1 MYTFQGYFKR
11 YKVQTFLGPFFKL
24 LEAILELLN
33 PVLMARVIDVGIK
46 NGDKPYI
53 LKYLAIILV
62 CNILGFGCAVICQKC
77 ASYVSCNVAT
87 NIRNDMYEK
96 INDFSHKEI
105 DGFGTSSLV
114 TRLTNDVY
122 RVRSLISMLIRVV
135 ARTPCLLIGS
145 LILSI
150 FINAKLSLI
159 FCVVLP
165 IIIASLVVFTKKT
178 MPYYKKLRD
187 KLDTVAKI
195 TRENL
200 NGARVIRAFNHQ
212 DEETKRFS
220 FANKDFTNDSIT
232 VSKITSLLNPFI
244 FLIVDFAIIAALY
257 FGGIE
262 VNAGNLTQGEL
273 IAFCE
278 YFGTISLALIQIS
291 RIYVNIVN
299 SSASWHRISAVLNK
313 EVSIEYKTEPV
324 QVVHRKNKPVM
335 EFKNVGFSYDIQEQD
350 VDRLLIKNLS
360 FKIMPNSTIGIIGP
374 TGSGKSTIVNLMA
387 RFYDCNLGNVE
398 LFGKNIKDY
407 PQSQLRQIVA
417 ITQQRSDLFS
427 GSLKENMQL
436 RDKNASNREIIK
448 ALKIAQAWE
457 FVERWPNKLD
467 YQIMAGGKNVSGG
480 QKQRLT
486 IARSLVGKPELLILD
501 DSASALDFL
510 TDLNLRKALKK
521 EMKCAC
527 VLVSQRVS
535 TIKNADLIIVMEH
548 GNVVGMGKHSELI
561 RSCPLYKET
570 YKSQTQKEE

>member
-1 MYTFQGYFKR
+1 
-11 YKVQTFLGPFFKL
+11 
-24 LEAILELLN
+24 
-33 PVLMARVIDVGIK
+33 
-46 NGDKPYI
+46 
-53 LKYLAIILV
+53 
-62 CNILGFGCAVICQKC
+62 
-77 ASYVSCNVAT
+77 
-87 NIRNDMYEK
+87 
-96 INDFSHKEI
+96 
-105 DGFGTSSLV
+105 
-114 TRLTNDVY
+114 
-122 RVRSLISMLIRVV
+122 
-135 ARTPCLLIGS
+135 
-145 LILSI
+145 
-150 FINAKLSLI
+150 
-159 FCVVLP
+159 
-165 IIIASLVVFTKKT
+165 

-200 NGARVIRAFNHQ
+200 NGVRVIRAFNHQ
-212 DEETKRFS
+212 EEENKRFAY
-220 FANKDFTNDSIT
+220 ANNDFTCDSIT

-278 YFGTISLALIQIS
+278 YFGTISVALIQIS

-299 SSASWHRISAVLNK
+299 STASWHRIK
-313 EVSIEYKTEPV
+313 EVLDKDISLTFENNQPV
-324 QVVHRKNKPVM
+324 QIVHRKNRPVM
-335 EFKNVGFSYDIQEQD
+335 EFKNVGFSYDNKEQD
-350 VDRLLIKNLS
+350 IDRLLIKNLS

-374 TGSGKSTIVNLMA
+374 TGSGKTSIVNLMA
-387 RFYDCNLGNVE
+387 RFYDCNLGSVE
-398 LFGKNIKDY
+398 LFGKNIKEY
-407 PQSQLRQIVA
+407 PQEQLRQMIS
-417 ITQQRSDLFS
+417 ITQQRSNLFS
-427 GSLKENMQL
+427 GSLKDNMRL

-486 IARSLVGKPELLILD
+486 IARSLIGKPELLILD

-521 EMKCAC
+521 EMKCAL
-527 VLVSQRVS
+527 VLISQRVS

-548 GNVVGMGKHSELI
+548 GNVVGMGKHAELI

-570 YKSQTQKEE
+570 YKSQTQKDS